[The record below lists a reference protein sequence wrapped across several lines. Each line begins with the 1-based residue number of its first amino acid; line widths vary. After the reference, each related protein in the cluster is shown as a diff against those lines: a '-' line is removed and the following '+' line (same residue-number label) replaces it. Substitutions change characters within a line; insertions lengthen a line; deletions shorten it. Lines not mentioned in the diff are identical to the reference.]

1 MSTRIELA
9 RKAYTAAIQERRRA
23 EIGPG
28 SSICIFDLIYQF
40 GIEVRFQNISSMEGL
55 YYNDGNPLIL
65 VSSCRPR
72 GRMAFN
78 CAHEYGHHVFGHGS
92 RVDEVLDSASKKQ
105 WDKDEFLADCF
116 AGFLL
121 MPKLAVCKAFTVRSW
136 KVNECTPEQAFVV
149 SGYMGVGYQS
159 LLTHMHRSIKI
170 ISSSHFEQLNNLS
183 PKMLKSKLAG
193 FEHTGEAILLDKYW
207 GEKPVDICVGDILIV
222 PPQTV
227 VEQTCMQLV
236 KTETNGSIYRA
247 ISQGID
253 RAQNEAEKWASHIRV
268 SRVHFEGLV
277 QYRHFPETDHG

>member
-1 MSTRIELA
+1 MSIREELA
-9 RKAYTAAIQERRRA
+9 RKAYSTAISERRRA
-23 EIGPG
+23 EIGPA

-40 GIEVRFQNISSMEGL
+40 GIEARLQNISSMEGL

-105 WDKDEFLADCF
+105 WDEDEFLAECF

-121 MPKLAVCKAFTVRSW
+121 MPKLAVCKAFTDRGW
-136 KVNECTPEQAFVV
+136 KINECTPEQAFAV

-159 LLTHMHRSIKI
+159 LLTHMHRSLKI

-183 PKMLKSKLAG
+183 LKMLKSKLAG
-193 FEHTGEAILLDKYW
+193 FEHTGEVILLDKYW
-207 GEKPVDICVGDILIV
+207 GEKPVDLCVGDILFV

-227 VEQTCMQLV
+227 IEQTCTQLV
-236 KTETNGSIYRA
+236 KTGPNGLIYRA
-247 ISQGID
+247 VSQGID
-253 RAQNEAEKWASHIRV
+253 RAQNEDGNWASHIRV

-277 QYRHFPETDHG
+277 QYRHFPEVDHE

>member
-1 MSTRIELA
+1 MSTRTELA

-23 EIGPG
+23 RIGPA
-28 SSICIFDLIYQF
+28 SPICVFDFIYHF
-40 GIEVRFQNISSMEGL
+40 NIEVRFQNIPSMEGL

-78 CAHEYGHHVFGHGS
+78 CAHEYGHHIFDHGS

-105 WDKDEFLADCF
+105 WEPDEFLADCF

-121 MPKLAVCKAFTVRSW
+121 MPKLAVCKAFTARGW
-136 KVNECTPEQAFVV
+136 KISECTPEQAFAI

-159 LLTHMHRSIKI
+159 LLTHMHRSLKI

-227 VEQTCMQLV
+227 IEQTCMQLV

-253 RAQNEAEKWASHIRV
+253 RAQNEAEKWASHIRI

>member
-1 MSTRIELA
+1 MNIRIELA

-23 EIGPG
+23 GIGPA
-28 SSICIFDLIYQF
+28 SPICVFDLICDF

-55 YYNDGNPLIL
+55 YYNDGNHLIM

-92 RVDEVLDSASKKQ
+92 CVDEVLDSASKKQ
-105 WDKDEFLADCF
+105 WNEDEFLADCY

-121 MPKLAVCKAFTVRSW
+121 MPKLAVCKAFTTRGW

-159 LLTHMHRSIKI
+159 LLTHMQRSVKI
-170 ISSSHFEQLNNLS
+170 ITSTHFEQLNNLS

-193 FEHTGEAILLDKYW
+193 FEHTGEVILLDKHW
-207 GEKPVDICVGDILIV
+207 DEKPVDLCIGDILIV

-227 VEQTCMQLV
+227 IEQTCTQLV
-236 KTETNGSIYRA
+236 NAEANRLIYRA
-247 ISQGID
+247 VSQGID
-253 RAQNEAEKWASHIRV
+253 RAQNEAENWASHIRV

-277 QYRHFPETDHG
+277 QYRHFPEADHE

>member
-105 WDKDEFLADCF
+105 WDKDEFIADCF

-136 KVNECTPEQAFVV
+136 KVNECTPEQAFAV

-170 ISSSHFEQLNNLS
+170 ISSSHFEQLNKLS
-183 PKMLKSKLAG
+183 PKMLKSKLSD
-193 FEHTGEAILLDKYW
+193 FEHTGEVILLDKYW
-207 GEKPVDICVGDILIV
+207 GEKPVDLCIGDILIV

-227 VEQTCMQLV
+227 IEQTCMQLV

-277 QYRHFPETDHG
+277 QYRHFPEPDHG